1 MNITQNIKEL
11 VQEMT
16 KREECRNSLLLSHL
30 EDQRTIVYNEA
41 LVIMGTYS

>member
-1 MNITQNIKEL
+1 MNITLDIREL

-16 KREECRNSLLLSHL
+16 KREECENSLLLSHL
-30 EDQRTIVYNEA
+30 EDQRTIVYDEA